1 MIADPRRLPAPA
13 RVREVRS
20 PRSGIVASLD
30 AEQVGLAAVDLGAGR
45 ARKEDRVDPAAGLV
59 LRKRVGEE
67 VRSGEVLAELHA
79 ATDARL
85 DAGEAR
91 LREAVGFSDDP
102 VPAQPL
108 VLERL
113 A

>member
-1 MIADPRRLPAPA
+1 M
-13 RVREVRS
+13 
-20 PRSGIVASLD
+20 
-30 AEQVGLAAVDLGAGR
+30 
-45 ARKEDRVDPAAGLV
+45 
-59 LRKRVGEE
+59 
-67 VRSGEVLAELHA
+67 RSGEVLAELHA